1 LKYSIRNSGFF
12 SKQSFLILIGTSI
25 PLILNALGTFKVINM
40 TTYLTPVSFSI
51 GLGFY
56 SLSIFKFNFLS
67 VTPIALQK
75 IVDRISDSYIVLN
88 DNNVVTDFNK
98 TFLHTFLIDP
108 STFRNVNILSFLKAN
123 TKEVDLQLLEKVL
136 NNVKTSSKT
145 IYLKQYFKYID
156 KHFNVEINII
166 SSKST
171 YLGTVIL
178 FKDNTQHIKDLET
191 IKNNQNILIEKERLA
206 SLGQMIGRYST

>member
-1 LKYSIRNSGFF
+1 
-12 SKQSFLILIGTSI
+12 
-25 PLILNALGTFKVINM
+25 M
-40 TTYLTPVSFSI
+40 
-51 GLGFY
+51 
-56 SLSIFKFNFLS
+56 
-67 VTPIALQK
+67 TPIALQK